1 MLSVNYAKWHKLGLY
16 DECHNAEYLSA
27 VMLSVVIVITLN
39 AVMLSVVIVIT
50 LSVVMLSLV
59 APLGHSGACPS
70 VLPSGTSK
78 GRLQA
83 IAASN

>member
-1 MLSVNYAKWHKLGLY
+1 
-16 DECHNAEYLSA
+16 
-27 VMLSVVIVITLN
+27 MLSVVIVITLN
-39 AVMLSVVIVIT
+39 AVMLSVVIVIKM
-50 LSVVMLSLV
+50 SVVMLSVV

-70 VLPSGTSK
+70 VLPSGTSM